1 VRPEAPGVLRS
12 PGVGIG
18 KDAHHDP
25 ARARQQH
32 AIVRHDVSILGTAK
46 VTRGARTFLSTIA
59 DGVGREGG
67 GIT

>member
-18 KDAHHDP
+18 KEAHHDP

-32 AIVRHDVSILGTAK
+32 AIVGPDASNSALQKSSAVLEL
-46 VTRGARTFLSTIA
+46 FLLAIA

-67 GIT
+67 IT